1 MITVAATA
9 NIRRLEREI
18 AKATNKLEAAQKGEM
33 WPLTG
38 SEKRQVITALAGGSY
53 KVMRGKSTTNAERK
67 LDRLTKS
74 IEGRLSAEL
83 TALQTE
89 HQKAVNKAAGDKAAK
104 KASGFSWW

>member
-1 MITVAATA
+1 MSNS
-9 NIRRLEREI
+9 NIRRLER
-18 AKATNKLEAAQKGEM
+18 AVTQAANKLEAAKNGEM

-53 KVMRGKSTTNAERK
+53 KVVRGKSTANADRK
-67 LDRLTKS
+67 IERLTKS

-89 HQKAVNKAAGDKAAK
+89 HGKAVTKAAGDKAAK

>member
-1 MITVAATA
+1 MITVTNS
-9 NIRRLEREI
+9 NIRRLERAVAQAE
-18 AKATNKLEAAQKGEM
+18 NKLAAAKNGEM

-53 KVMRGKSTTNAERK
+53 KVVRGKSTAKADRK
-67 LDRLTKS
+67 IERLTKS

-89 HQKAVNKAAGDKAAK
+89 HQKAVGKAAADKAAK
-104 KASGFSWW
+104 KSTSFWGF